1 MHIRIYV
8 ANYSQFNVK
17 SMFTTVY
24 INRCCR
30 QILLS
35 RPCPFDQLEL
45 GNKVD
50 MQTIITKRRSTV
62 LLFFIDRLLCAL
74 DDLTFSFRPFA
85 SDLLRRFISKKKKPT
100 NLNLYMNISFS

>member
-50 MQTIITKRRSTV
+50 MQTINYEKKIYSFT
-62 LLFFIDRLLCAL
+62 LLHRPVTFCIGRFDFFFQAVC
-74 DDLTFSFRPFA
+74 F
-85 SDLLRRFISKKKKPT
+85 
-100 NLNLYMNISFS
+100 